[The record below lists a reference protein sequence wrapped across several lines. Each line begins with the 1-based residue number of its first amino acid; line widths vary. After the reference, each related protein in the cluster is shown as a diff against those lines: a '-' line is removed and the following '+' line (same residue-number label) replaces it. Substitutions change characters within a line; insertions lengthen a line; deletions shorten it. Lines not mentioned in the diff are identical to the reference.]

1 MITALKNA
9 LTMLISL
16 RRYYCTCN
24 QPFLQVVLLVV
35 IIFILYMFYMSFM
48 YPADSSSSDYKDK
61 FPDFGQAEDEKLEE
75 K

>member
-1 MITALKNA
+1 MVKAFFKAVIINTE
-9 LTMLISL
+9 
-16 RRYYCTCN
+16 
-24 QPFLQVVLLVV
+24 VVLLVV